1 MVEVHPF
8 AEVFP
13 LLDDEALAELAA
25 DIRQNGQQF
34 PIITCRGVIIDGR
47 NRLKACEM
55 AGVEPVFWI
64 QDELTDSE
72 ITSIIISA
80 NLHRRHLTTMQR
92 AHIGAE
98 LANGTWGGDRSKT
111 SFEVLKPP
119 TIKEAA
125 AALKVSKASVDRAVQ
140 VKRADPEAHQAAMR
154 GDKEILK
161 RAKEIRSEMAAVK
174 RAARIEKCVELS
186 NRNAPLP
193 RDRKYP
199 VIYADP
205 PWRFETHSEETG
217 RDRAADNHYPPMT
230 TADICALPVADLAT
244 PDAVLFLWATAPMLP
259 QALEVMDAWGFSY
272 RSQMVWV
279 KDKIGM
285 GYYVRNRHELLLIA
299 GRGNLPIPAEDARP
313 DSVIEAPRTQHSAKP
328 MEVYGIID
336 RMYPELPKI
345 ELFARVA
352 YEGWDTWGNQAI
364 QEAA

>member
-1 MVEVHPF
+1 
-8 AEVFP
+8 
-13 LLDDEALAELAA
+13 
-25 DIRQNGQQF
+25 
-34 PIITCRGVIIDGR
+34 
-47 NRLKACEM
+47 
-55 AGVEPVFWI
+55 
-64 QDELTDSE
+64 
-72 ITSIIISA
+72 
-80 NLHRRHLTTMQR
+80 
-92 AHIGAE
+92 
-98 LANGTWGGDRSKT
+98 
-111 SFEVLKPP
+111 
-119 TIKEAA
+119 
-125 AALKVSKASVDRAVQ
+125 
-140 VKRADPEAHQAAMR
+140 
-154 GDKEILK
+154 
-161 RAKEIRSEMAAVK
+161 
-174 RAARIEKCVELS
+174 
-186 NRNAPLP
+186 
-193 RDRKYP
+193 
-199 VIYADP
+199 
-205 PWRFETHSEETG
+205 
-217 RDRAADNHYPPMT
+217 MT